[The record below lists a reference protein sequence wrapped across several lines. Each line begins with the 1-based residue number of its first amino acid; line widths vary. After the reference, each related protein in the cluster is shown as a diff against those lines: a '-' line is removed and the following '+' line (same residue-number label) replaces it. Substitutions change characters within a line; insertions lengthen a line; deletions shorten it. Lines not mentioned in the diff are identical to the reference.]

1 MILSRKLRRD
11 QNELFDENEQK
22 QLFGG
27 VLSLSFSKKFVKL
40 SENTCDGV
48 RYAFDKI
55 AGP

>member
-1 MILSRKLRRD
+1 MRRD